1 MKCSICGCENEDGVQ
16 VCSACGAPLQE
27 MVPCCHC
34 GKPIR
39 SSARFCVYCGTCQTA
54 APVQEP
60 PAEVPVTPDDV
71 PAPDTEPAAEPA
83 FAPIP
88 EPVIEQ
94 EPENEPISYVT
105 APVPPVN
112 INIAPTAVPT
122 LRPAYQLPTHRGL
135 LKMLLLGLVT
145 FMIYPLVIMSRISGE
160 INMVA
165 SRHDG
170 KRTIHFLF
178 VPVLS
183 ALTLGIYSF
192 VWIHK
197 LCNRIGQ
204 QLQRRNIDYRF
215 GAGNF
220 WLWNCL
226 WGIIGA
232 VLMLILLALLP
243 MHPELAGY
251 AVLIYIIIGLLIVI
265 GPLVFEHQLMKA
277 TNLMNQDYNLNG

>member
-1 MKCSICGCENEDGVQ
+1 MKCSICGCENEDGVT

-39 SSARFCVYCGTCQTA
+39 ASARFCVYCGGCQST

-60 PAEVPVTPDDV
+60 PVEVPATPEETPV
-71 PAPDTEPAAEPA
+71 PDTEPAAEPD
-83 FAPIP
+83 FTPVSEPTIEPEPEP
-88 EPVIEQ
+88 EPV
-94 EPENEPISYVT
+94 SYTSV
-105 APVPPVN
+105 PVPPVS
-112 INIAPTAVPT
+112 INIAPAP
-122 LRPAYQLPTHRGL
+122 RPAYQLPTRRGL

-145 FMIYPLVIMSRISGE
+145 CMIYPLVIMCRISGE

-170 KRTIHFLF
+170 KRTTHFLA
-178 VPVLS
+178 VPWLG

-204 QLQRRNIDYRF
+204 QLQRRDIDYRF
-215 GAGNF
+215 SASNF

-226 WGIIGA
+226 WGLIGA
-232 VLMLILLALLP
+232 VLVLVLLALLP
-243 MHPELAGY
+243 MHPQWAGY
-251 AVLIYIIIGLLIVI
+251 AILIYIVVGLLSVI

>member
-1 MKCSICGCENEDGVQ
+1 MKCSICGCENEDGVP

-39 SSARFCVYCGTCQTA
+39 ASARFCVYCGGCQST
-54 APVQEP
+54 APVEA
-60 PAEVPVTPDDV
+60 PATPEET
-71 PAPDTEPAAEPA
+71 PAPDTEPAAEPDFTYA
-83 FAPIP
+83 P
-88 EPVIEQ
+88 EPTT
-94 EPENEPISYVT
+94 EPEPEPAPAPVSYTSV
-105 APVPPVN
+105 PVPPVS
-112 INIAPTAVPT
+112 IGIAPAP
-122 LRPAYQLPTHRGL
+122 RPAYQLPTRRGL

-145 FMIYPLVIMSRISGE
+145 CMIYPLVIMSRISGE

-165 SRHDG
+165 SRYDG
-170 KRTIHFLF
+170 KRTTHYLAVIGLG
-178 VPVLS
+178 L
-183 ALTLGIYSF
+183 LTSGIYPL

-215 GAGNF
+215 SASNF

-232 VLMLILLALLP
+232 VLVLVFLALLP
-243 MHPELAGY
+243 MHPEWAGY
-251 AVLIYIIIGLLIVI
+251 AVLIYIVIGLLSAI

-277 TNLMNQDYNLNG
+277 TNLMNQDYNFNG